1 MSLTSNFTFC
11 VQLSIDA
18 VRQIFHL
25 AFKNESQCFPHNVGP
40 FTRDFAG
47 RTATVTVT
55 VLDDESRPADLSFAD
70 DKHMS
75 FSLPFDVTVEIPD
88 APDPS
93 LSRLT
98 LQALAAVP
106 GRLDSWDADGEPV
119 LGLRFDDVTPD
130 AVEIVSLAGV
140 PVIGE
145 QEILRSIHARY
156 DSLPHRYTTPAP
168 GGGTAELLL
177 YDGTRDTTLVPAYP
191 GNPPITA
198 TLENPPEGE
207 FLKVTA
213 PIHVDV
219 PTGYG
224 FDYVS
229 FGTITFF
236 RAVTRTDTT
245 ITVTMGTEPGADSLK
260 TVVALDNAGPGH
272 DQVVAALTPMARNAV
287 NGFGTITEPAFSQNA
302 AESLL
307 KTEIAS
313 YLNPLSFSLY
323 TPRSNDPAVVLTT
336 PVGFLIPAA
345 GVLAILLN
353 RRSGTADDDVAP
365 DAFLGGRDVA
375 LGVAAAYIIE
385 RSDEV
390 IEARFPG
397 VNTDSGHELHTDSG
411 DATLWSCHAAPADDG
426 AHDESPG
433 HLWVTGEAEVH
444 IDCWPDPDVSFEGPV
459 FIDATRTDGPEGC
472 SLTLQPRAG
481 EFDVDQS
488 CCDVLLDL
496 LIPVVG
502 WIMLAVVENLIDE
515 VGGEIATETAEA
527 ETQLL
532 APIPKV
538 VIGIA
543 QIECC
548 LDGLR
553 ISSQGFVLPGDLS
566 IRRSGTS
573 FEDLEARGCAPR
585 PDQP

>member
-11 VQLSIDA
+11 VELSLEA

-40 FTRDFAG
+40 FSRDFAG
-47 RTATVTVT
+47 HQASVTVT
-55 VLDDESRPADLSFAD
+55 VLDDESRPADLAFAD

-75 FSLPFDVTVEIPD
+75 FTIPFDVSVEIPD

-98 LQALAAVP
+98 LSAAAKVP
-106 GRLDSWDADGEPV
+106 GRLDSWEVDGDPI
-119 LGLRFDDVTPD
+119 LGLRFDDVTAA

-140 PVIGE
+140 PVIGAS
-145 QEILRSIHARY
+145 EILRSIHARY
-156 DSLPHRYTTPAP
+156 DSLPHRYTAAAP
-168 GGGTAELLL
+168 GGTAELLL
-177 YDGTRDTTLVPAYP
+177 YDGTRDTTLVPPHP

-207 FLKVTA
+207 FLKVVA

-219 PTGYG
+219 PTGAG

-236 RAVTRTDTT
+236 RAVTRSETT
-245 ITVTMGTEPGADSLK
+245 ITVTMGNEPGPDPLK
-260 TVVALDNAGPGH
+260 TTVELDNHGPGH
-272 DQVVAALTPMARNAV
+272 DQVVNALTPLARQAV
-287 NGFGTITEPAFSQNA
+287 NGFGTITEPAFSQAA
-302 AESLL
+302 AEGLL
-307 KTEIAS
+307 ATEVAS
-313 YLNPLSFSLY
+313 YVSPLSFSLY
-323 TPRSNDPAVVLTT
+323 TPRSNDPAVVLDT

-353 RRSGTADDDVAP
+353 RRSGTAADDVVP

-375 LGVAAAYIIE
+375 LGVAAAYVVE
-385 RSDEV
+385 RSDAV
-390 IEARFPG
+390 IAARFPG
-397 VNTDSGHELHTDSG
+397 VNTDAGHELHTSSG
-411 DATLWSCHAAPADDG
+411 DATLWSCHAAPEDAG

-459 FIDATRTDGPEGC
+459 FVDATRTDGPDGC
-472 SLTLQPRAG
+472 GLTLQPRAG
-481 EFDVDQS
+481 EFDVDES
-488 CCDVLLDL
+488 CCDVLIDL

-502 WIMLAVVENLIDE
+502 WIMLAVVESLIDE
-515 VGGEIATETAEA
+515 VGGEIATGTAEA

-532 APIPKV
+532 APIPEV

-543 QIECC
+543 RIECC
-548 LDGLR
+548 LDALR

-566 IRRSGTS
+566 IRREGTS
-573 FEDLEARGCAPR
+573 FEDLSDRGCAPR